1 MALIDRFIK
10 YVKIDTE
17 SDSNST
23 ASPSTSKQLDL
34 AKVLVEELKELG
46 IEDVE
51 LSKKGI
57 VYACLKGDTNLKTV
71 GFIAHMDTSPD
82 MSGKNVS
89 PRIIKNY
96 DGGTIVLNQELN
108 IVMKP
113 EDFPSLKTNIGDDL
127 IVTDGTTLLGA
138 DDKAG
143 ISEIMDMIEFYVKHP
158 EIKRGDIRVAFTPD
172 EEIGRG
178 VENFDVASFRCDYAY
193 TVDGGLS
200 NVVSYEN
207 FNAASCTVHI
217 QGSSVHPGDA
227 KNKMKNSIL
236 FALEFQSL
244 LPTFDNPAYTSGYE
258 GFNHVVSINGTCEE
272 STMNYIIRNHDQKLL
287 EKQKNDFINSADFMN
302 KKYGQGS
309 ITLEIKDSYKN
320 MRSYIEKD
328 MRIIDIVRDAMLEL
342 GMTPVNEAI
351 RGGTDGA
358 MLTYMG
364 LPCPNL
370 GTGGYL
376 YHGKYEY
383 ASIQQMEKCRDLV
396 VKIVENVAKL

>member
-1 MALIDRFIK
+1 MTLIDRFIK

-23 ASPSTSKQLDL
+23 TSPSTSKQLDL
-34 AKVLVEELKELG
+34 ANVLVEELKELG
-46 IEDVE
+46 IDDVE
-51 LSKKGI
+51 LSQKGI

-108 IVMKP
+108 IVMKA

-158 EIKRGDIRVAFTPD
+158 EIKRGDIKVAFTPD

-178 VENFDVASFRCDYAY
+178 VENFDVASFQCDYAY

-227 KNKMKNSIL
+227 KNKMKNAIL

>member
-1 MALIDRFIK
+1 MTLIDRFIK

-23 ASPSTSKQLDL
+23 TSPSTSKQLDL
-34 AKVLVEELKELG
+34 ANVLVEELKELG
-46 IEDVE
+46 IDDVE
-51 LSKKGI
+51 LSQKGI

-108 IVMKP
+108 IVMKA

-158 EIKRGDIRVAFTPD
+158 EIKRGDIKVAFTPD

-178 VENFDVASFRCDYAY
+178 VENFDVASFQCDYAY

-207 FNAASCTVHI
+207 FNAASCKVHI

-227 KNKMKNSIL
+227 KNKMKNAIL

-258 GFNHVVSINGTCEE
+258 GFNHLISINGTCEE

-309 ITLEIKDSYKN
+309 ITLEIIDSYKN

-328 MRIIDIVRDAMLEL
+328 MRIIDIVRNAMLEL